1 MSIVITVKVGEGVVL
16 VADSA
21 GTIEGEV
28 KGPGV
33 QGRGI
38 LQTYYHA
45 KKISHL
51 GDYPIGTLTWG
62 ISHLGARNIESFI
75 KEYESTLPPAK
86 ETDEYKVE
94 DIAKGLCDFIS
105 SKYNQAF
112 QSIKEKDQRPV
123 LGFIICGYSSGKF
136 LPEQYRRIFPV
147 EEKIVPLRPDLPNG
161 RPKFGANWYGVTDAV
176 ARLFLGFDPR
186 LEDEFVKAG
195 LEREQVRSTLRKFE
209 YPVIFDGMPLQD
221 AIDLAVFLASAAIWR
236 SRFHVGAPTVGGDID
251 VAVITHRGFE
261 WVKRKKWKAE
271 IPLISI
277 GREGK

>member
-1 MSIVITVKVGEGVVL
+1 MSVVVTVKVSEGLVL

-21 GTIEGEV
+21 GVIEGEI

-51 GDYPIGTLTWG
+51 RDYPIGTLTWG
-62 ISHLGARNIESFI
+62 TSHLGARNIESLI
-75 KEYESTLPPAK
+75 KEYESTLPLAEEAGQCKVPDKAK
-86 ETDEYKVE
+86 E
-94 DIAKGLCDFIS
+94 LCEFIS
-105 SKYNQAF
+105 NRYDEAF
-112 QSIKEKDQRPV
+112 QAIKEEGRRPP
-123 LGFIICGYSSGKF
+123 LGIIVCGYSTGSF

-147 EEKIVPLRPDLPNG
+147 EQEVVNLRPDLPGGKPN
-161 RPKFGANWYGVTDAV
+161 FGANWYGVTDAI

-186 LEDEFVKAG
+186 LEDEFVNAG
-195 LEREQVRSTLRKFE
+195 LEREKVHSIIRKFE
-209 YPVIFDGMPLQD
+209 YPIIFDGMPLQD
-221 AIDLAVFLASAAIWR
+221 AIDLAAFLATASVWR

-261 WVKRKKWKAE
+261 WVRRKEWKAE
-271 IPLISI
+271 IPLL
-277 GREGK
+277 